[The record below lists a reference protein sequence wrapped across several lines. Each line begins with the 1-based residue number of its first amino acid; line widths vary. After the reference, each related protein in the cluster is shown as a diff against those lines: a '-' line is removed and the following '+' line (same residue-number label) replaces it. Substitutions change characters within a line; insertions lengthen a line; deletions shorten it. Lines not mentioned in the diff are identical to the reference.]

1 MNPLSLEDLK
11 VLAQNFVGQFLQ
23 ADFAA
28 ASSRFDDQMKVVFP
42 EVKFQEFWQR
52 FIEPAGNLLRL
63 TVVRTAEM
71 ESYRVVFIRCQFE
84 RAALDVQIIF
94 NIRGQISGLNLM
106 PAETKYHA
114 PDYVDTSAFHEV
126 DVTVGEGQWALP
138 GTLTLPSAQG
148 PFPGVVLVQGSGPSD
163 RDETIGPNR
172 IFRDLAWG
180 LASQGIAVL
189 RYEKRTF
196 KHAQMFTPK
205 LIAQMTVKEEVTDD
219 ALLAI
224 QLMRQTPQINP
235 KQVFLLG
242 HSLGATLAPRIA
254 KQNSKLAGL
263 VIMAGITRPLED
275 IILDQ
280 FTYLNS
286 LAGPMT
292 DEQKTEL
299 EALKSKIARVKD
311 PELSNNVPANELPL
325 GISADYWLDLRGY
338 SPIETIK
345 MLDIPVLILQGGR
358 DYQVLPEKDFKGW
371 KTALNSR
378 SNAQLKLFP
387 NLNHLFIVGEGKST
401 PQEYGIEGHMDEAV
415 IYTIAQWIKE
425 NMIQLK

>member
-52 FIEPAGNLLRL
+52 FIGPAGNLLRL

-94 NIRGQISGLNLM
+94 NIQGQISGLNLM

-114 PDYVDTSAFHEV
+114 PDYVDTSAFQEV

-138 GTLTLPSAQG
+138 GTLTLPFDQG

-196 KHAQMFTPK
+196 KHAQMFTPE
-205 LIAQMTVKEEVTDD
+205 LIA
-219 ALLAI
+219 LLLI
-224 QLMRQTPQINP
+224 LRNL
-235 KQVFLLG
+235 FLL
-242 HSLGATLAPRIA
+242 L
-254 KQNSKLAGL
+254 
-263 VIMAGITRPLED
+263 
-275 IILDQ
+275 
-280 FTYLNS
+280 
-286 LAGPMT
+286 
-292 DEQKTEL
+292 
-299 EALKSKIARVKD
+299 
-311 PELSNNVPANELPL
+311 
-325 GISADYWLDLRGY
+325 
-338 SPIETIK
+338 
-345 MLDIPVLILQGGR
+345 
-358 DYQVLPEKDFKGW
+358 
-371 KTALNSR
+371 
-378 SNAQLKLFP
+378 
-387 NLNHLFIVGEGKST
+387 
-401 PQEYGIEGHMDEAV
+401 
-415 IYTIAQWIKE
+415 
-425 NMIQLK
+425 

>member
-52 FIEPAGNLLRL
+52 FIGPAGNLLRL

-114 PDYVDTSAFHEV
+114 PNYVDTSAFHEV

-138 GTLTLPSAQG
+138 GTLTLPHDQG
-148 PFPGVVLVQGSGPSD
+148 TFPGVVLVQGSGPSD

-196 KHAQMFTPK
+196 EYAQMFTPK

-219 ALLAI
+219 ALFAI
-224 QLMRQTPQINP
+224 QLMRQTPQIDP
-235 KQVFLLG
+235 KRVFLLG

-254 KQNSKLAGL
+254 KQNSQLAGL
-263 VIMAGITRPLED
+263 IIMAGITRPLED

-299 EALKSKIARVKD
+299 EDLKAKIVRVKD
-311 PELSNNVPANELPL
+311 PELSSNVPANELPL
-325 GISADYWLDLRGY
+325 GISAVYWLDLRGY
-338 SPIETIK
+338 SPTETVK
-345 MLDIPVLILQGGR
+345 KLNVPVLILQGGR
-358 DYQVLPEKDFKGW
+358 DYQVLPEKDFEGW

-401 PQEYGIEGHMDEAV
+401 PQEYGVEGHIDEVV
-415 IYTIAQWIKE
+415 IYTIAQWIKK
-425 NMIQLK
+425 I